1 MLLVATEGSTFKIG
15 VVYMKSTIRN
25 MKAEDAQLIQEVAKI
40 SWNATY
46 EGIIPYDVQDRFL
59 SSAYSDEMM
68 ARRLDHSLM
77 LVGEQDGILVGFAN
91 FSPVNDVGESELAAI
106 YLHPEYQG
114 SGIGTAL
121 LQEGIVQL
129 KNVEKIYITVEKDN
143 LIGKLF
149 YDAKG
154 FTMIE
159 QFEEDFD
166 GHMMQS
172 VRMVL
177 TL

>member
-1 MLLVATEGSTFKIG
+1 MQF
-15 VVYMKSTIRN
+15 TIRN
-25 MKAEDAQLIQEVAKI
+25 MQRKDMQQVQKVAKI

-46 EGIIPYDVQDRFL
+46 EGIIPHDVQERFL
-59 SSAYSDEMM
+59 FGAYSDEMM
-68 ARRLDHSLM
+68 SRRLDHSLM
-77 LVGEQDGILVGFAN
+77 LIGELDGIVLGFAN
-91 FSPVNDVGESELAAI
+91 FSRVNEAGESELAAI
-106 YLHPEYQG
+106 YLHPEHQG
-114 SGIGTAL
+114 SGIGSAL
-121 LQEGIVQL
+121 LREGIDQL
-129 KNVEKIYITVEKDN
+129 KNVEKIFITVEKEN
-143 LIGKLF
+143 LIGKSF

-154 FTMIE
+154 FKTIK

>member
-1 MLLVATEGSTFKIG
+1 MQH
-15 VVYMKSTIRN
+15 TIRN
-25 MKAEDAQLIQEVAKI
+25 MKAEDTQQLQEVAKI

-46 EGIIPYDVQDRFL
+46 EGIIPYEVQERFL
-59 SSAYSDEMM
+59 SSAYSNEML
-68 ARRLDHSLM
+68 ARRLNHSMM
-77 LVGEQDGILVGFAN
+77 LVAEQGGILVGFAN
-91 FSPVNDVGESELAAI
+91 FSPVNDDGESELAAI
-106 YLHPEYQG
+106 YLHPDYQG

-121 LQEGIVQL
+121 LQEGIVQI
-129 KNVEKIYITVEKDN
+129 KNVKKIYITVEKEN
-143 LIGKLF
+143 LIGKAF

-154 FTMIE
+154 FTLID

-172 VRMVL
+172 VRMML